1 MSGLPQVSI
10 NILLPSLDLD
20 SFAEN
25 IYNGNLSLKAAK
37 IRQKNMEDMIIKSDK
52 YNPGKEKYNT
62 KNNKYCNASVM
73 QVMQVINKNFTKEKE

>member
-25 IYNGNLSLKAAK
+25 IYNGNLSIKAAK

-52 YNPGKEKYNT
+52 YNPGKEKYNI